1 MAARLCIFKN
11 LESRL
16 TAGKT
21 RRMLLAGLLL
31 MAVWIMACAN
41 AQASDF
47 SIEGVP
53 APPTDQQSYLAYL
66 TMTGQPVASRIH
78 GYPASYDA
86 YRDYRMLVYGHPSQ
100 VSGNRYSAETGQY
113 AILGFSYDE
122 FKVTNTLFP
131 DDAPGGVSKSKPFSW
146 VELDQGARA
155 ASSWSRLNEAQK
167 RYLKQVP
174 LTYRNNGFGLMN
186 FDNLGL
192 NESNTVVLAPP
203 SWHLG
208 SALYTEH
215 YLPGVSYKDLRYAT
229 FYCSGNGNVDLSCRI
244 EIRTPP
250 DKDGLYTFPAHAEK
264 LTIAYRATGRIE
276 AYHGLARSE
285 DIIRRGVG
293 TQDGST
299 AGSGDGPFVF
309 DGTLTIDRSV
319 LDGLEVGQT
328 QIAARTYVI
337 SAMGDIIS
345 QDAHLSVPI
354 RARKPIAPL
363 NLSADLRGSIAFF
376 SGSRQITGRTP
387 ASSPHRF
394 LGLETVWLTV
404 RFSKPVH
411 QWEYRFLGDT
421 FVFAGEPDRLEYQVP
436 IRMPLTHSSLSW
448 LDRRI
453 RPPHR
458 LEIAATDQEDPDSTV
473 QQVIDPIELT
483 GDIFDLLYL
492 QLAD

>member
-1 MAARLCIFKN
+1 MAGAFYDREKQFSRRIAFKN
-11 LESRL
+11 WRILL
-16 TAGKT
+16 T
-21 RRMLLAGLLL
+21 GLLL
-31 MAVWIMACAN
+31 MMIWTTACPDV
-41 AQASDF
+41 QASGF
-47 SIEGVP
+47 AIEGVP
-53 APPTDQQSYLAYL
+53 APPTDQQSYLAFL

-78 GYPASYDA
+78 GYPANYAA

-146 VELDQGARA
+146 VELDQGTRA
-155 ASSWSRLNEAQK
+155 ASSWSRLNDAQK

-229 FYCSGNGNVDLSCRI
+229 FYCSGNGDVDLSCRI
-244 EIRTPP
+244 EILTAP
-250 DKDGLYTFPAHAEK
+250 DRDGFYTFPAHAEK

-293 TQDGST
+293 TQEGST
-299 AGSGDGPFVF
+299 AGSGNGPFVF
-309 DGTLTIDRSV
+309 DGTLTIDRSALAG
-319 LDGLEVGQT
+319 LDIGQT
-328 QIAARTYVI
+328 QIAARTYIV

-345 QDAHLSVPI
+345 QDAFLSVPI
-354 RARKPIAPL
+354 RARKPVEPL
-363 NLSADLRGSIAFF
+363 TIDAALRGSIAFF
-376 SGSRQITGRTP
+376 SGSRQLTGRTP
-387 ASSPHRF
+387 LASPHRF

-411 QWEYRFLGDT
+411 HWEYRFLGET
-421 FVFAGEPDRLEYQVP
+421 SVFEGAPDRLEYQVP
-436 IRMPLTHSSLSW
+436 IRMPLDQSSLSW

-453 RPPHR
+453 RPSHR
-458 LEIAATDQEDPDSTV
+458 IEIYGTDRDDPDSTV
-473 QQVIDPIELT
+473 HHVSEPIELT